1 MRHIARLFLVTDF
14 TQKSINPKI
23 ASSVSCLRRH
33 RFPWHHHDTETES
46 RYVRVDG
53 RPGSS
58 FLLSQPLNPPDGV
71 TASLFTSVASSA
83 PLLTSNQTCS
93 DARYLWIVCVSLIA
107 ANHSKYRCAC
117 VFSPFRLFPVVGRE
131 LQNPHLLVFL
141 SRKMENAT
149 DLNSC
154 CCFSAHR
161 QIWAQIPEFMCTE
174 SFLQL
179 FPQIEST
186 LRTPCRSGHRCG
198 ATTQS
203 SLSLSSLVWYHCC
216 LPPWPISKTPPVAD
230 RAESVLS
237 FHAFSWFD
245 SLWLFF
251 IFCLDA
257 AFLSPVWSRAAVNG
271 NLSSSVWTEWIAL

>member
-14 TQKSINPKI
+14 AQKSINPKI

-117 VFSPFRLFPVVGRE
+117 VFSPFHLFPVVGRE

-141 SRKMENAT
+141 SRKMENTT

-186 LRTPCRSGHRCG
+186 LRTPCRSLKSRTSMWIHDSVL
-198 ATTQS
+198 T
-203 SLSLSSLVWYHCC
+203 LSLKPCLVSLLLTSMAHFQNPPCGRPSWVRSVFSC
-216 LPPWPISKTPPVAD
+216 LFMIWFTLTYFHILFGC
-230 RAESVLS
+230 SVS
-237 FHAFSWFD
+237 FTG
-245 SLWLFF
+245 LK
-251 IFCLDA
+251 
-257 AFLSPVWSRAAVNG
+257 
-271 NLSSSVWTEWIAL
+271 